1 MCLRDKREQGL
12 QRRRVQRNSKTRLL
26 QIWCH
31 HEYDDNDD
39 SDDRIDDCPYDDG
52 GCDQSGII
60 EGRSLKARGC
70 PCSNALTS
78 HSSRW

>member
-1 MCLRDKREQGL
+1 M
-12 QRRRVQRNSKTRLL
+12 QRNFNTRLL
-26 QIWCH
+26 QIWVGFIYLNCYH

-78 HSSRW
+78 HSSRCR